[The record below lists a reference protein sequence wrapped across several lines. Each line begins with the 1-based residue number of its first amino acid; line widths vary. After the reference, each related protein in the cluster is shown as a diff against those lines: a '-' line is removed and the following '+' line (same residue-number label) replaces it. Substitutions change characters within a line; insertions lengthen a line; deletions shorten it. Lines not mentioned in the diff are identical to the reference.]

1 MHNNRALILLARYV
15 MRYAVRVN
23 PASCVTMRVTCS
35 APYNA
40 ILQVQTDIYSCAKM
54 QGAYIGAYKQGYP
67 LQCRITSANVPT
79 IARYIKTR
87 NPAKIL
93 FDVQTIIGAFVRV
106 VGALQ

>member
-1 MHNNRALILLARYV
+1 MHNNRALVPLARYV

-23 PASCVTMRVTCS
+23 RASCVTASVTCS

-40 ILQVQTDIYSCAKM
+40 ILQVQTYIYSCAKM
-54 QGAYIGAYKQGYP
+54 QDAHNGAYKQGYP
-67 LQCRITSANVPT
+67 SQCRITSANVPT

-93 FDVQTIIGAFVRV
+93 FDVQAIIGAFLRV
-106 VGALQ
+106 VGVL